1 MLSLPHAS
9 TMYAQMHMCAVVH
22 KSKSRAM
29 MRLCTWNCISD
40 AELDEVFSSA
50 PDCSDEKRQA
60 AKHLIRLC
68 LNGDPAQRPTLEQVC
83 QHPFVTRPKST
94 ATSPTKSSLREE
106 LHTEHVEI
114 PVSPINGQVL
124 APLKARSAARM
135 VYHVFISHMQAEV
148 LPTTHTHAH
157 ERTHAST
164 HARTHARMCARTH
177 TSCAHTS
184 RAYTHTPHMNR
195 GWAYLFSGIR

>member
-94 ATSPTKSSLREE
+94 ATSPTMSSLREE

-114 PVSPINGQVL
+114 PVSPIHGQAL
-124 APLKARSAARM
+124 APVKARSAARM

-157 ERTHAST
+157 ERTHARTQARKHAST
-164 HARTHARMCARTH
+164 HARKHARKHARG
-177 TSCAHTS
+177 
-184 RAYTHTPHMNR
+184 RL
-195 GWAYLFSGIR
+195 G